1 MADVI
6 PPPLTPPHKGEGDLR
21 PPATSVA
28 EGADVD
34 ISPSP
39 LWGGVRGGGTN
50 ALINVSR
57 PVRAIL
63 ERSLEGRTISR
74 SEGETLF
81 SAAGPD
87 LDALVATA
95 DAVRRRRVGERVTF
109 VTVRN
114 INFTN
119 VCYMGCQFCN
129 FGVRKEAAVAEL
141 LSLDEVANRAEEAWL
156 RGGTE
161 VCIQGG
167 LHPDLPPDHY
177 FNLLHA
183 VKRRVPAMH
192 VHAFSPFEIW
202 YGVRKSRMPLADYL
216 AALKAAGLGSMPGTA
231 AEILDTDIRLQLTR
245 NKLSADEW
253 ETIIRAA
260 HAAGIRSTATIMYGH
275 IDGPAHWAAHI
286 DRIRSIQMDTGGFT
300 EFVPLGF
307 VHEKTRLFR
316 DHPDA
321 RPGPTNAENIRMHAV
336 ARLMLAGFIDN
347 IQVSWVKLGPETA
360 RAMLGCGVN
369 DLGGTLMN
377 ESISRAA
384 GSKHGQEITPA
395 EMVRVIR
402 SAGRIPIQR
411 NTLYGV
417 VADYSDRDP
426 DEIAPLVSR
435 AEGANPLAFLN
446 RSVRHR
452 VAAE

>member
-1 MADVI
+1 MRTA
-6 PPPLTPPHKGEGDLR
+6 PDL
-21 PPATSVA
+21 AA
-28 EGADVD
+28 
-34 ISPSP
+34 
-39 LWGGVRGGGTN
+39 
-50 ALINVSR
+50 VSA
-57 PVRAIL
+57 PIRAIL
-63 ERSLEGRTISR
+63 DRALEGRVVSR
-74 SEGETLF
+74 AEGEALF
-81 SAAGPD
+81 CATGPD
-87 LDALVATA
+87 LAALVAVA
-95 DAVRRRRVGERVTF
+95 DEVRRRRVGDRVTF
-109 VTVRN
+109 VSVRN

-119 VCYMGCQFCN
+119 VCYMACQFCN
-129 FGVRKEAAVAEL
+129 FGVRREAKGAEL
-141 LSLDEVANRAEEAWL
+141 LSLDEVARRAEEAWL

-167 LHPDLPPDHY
+167 LHPDLPGNHY
-177 FNLLHA
+177 LKLLEA
-183 VKRRVPAMH
+183 VKARVPGIH

-202 YGVRKSRMPLADYL
+202 YGVKKSRMALPDYL

-231 AEILDTDIRLQLTR
+231 AEILDTQVRLQLTR

-253 ETIIRAA
+253 ERIVRAA
-260 HAAGIRSTATIMYGH
+260 HEAGIRSTATIMYGH

-307 VHEKTRLFR
+307 VHEETRLYR

-321 RPGPTNAENIRMHAV
+321 RPGPTPIENVRMHAV

-347 IQVSWVKLGPETA
+347 VQVSWVKLGPETA
-360 RAMLGCGVN
+360 RAMLACGVN

-395 EMVRVIR
+395 EMVRIIR
-402 SAGRIPIQR
+402 SAGRVPVQR

-417 VADYSDRDP
+417 VADYADRDP
-426 DEIAPLVSR
+426 DEIAPLVAR
-435 AEGANPLAFLN
+435 AGGHGPLAFLD
-446 RSVRHR
+446 RHP

>member
-1 MADVI
+1 MTASSAI
-6 PPPLTPPHKGEGDLR
+6 LLSASALETAL
-21 PPATSVA
+21 A
-28 EGADVD
+28 GASAP
-34 ISPSP
+34 I
-39 LWGGVRGGGTN
+39 
-50 ALINVSR
+50 
-57 PVRAIL
+57 RAIL
-63 ERSLEGRTISR
+63 DKALEGREIAR
-74 SEGETLF
+74 DEGEVLF
-81 SAAGPD
+81 GAEGDDLAA
-87 LDALVATA
+87 LIATA

-119 VCYMGCQFCN
+119 VCYMACQFCN
-129 FGVRKEAAVAEL
+129 FGVRKDAKGAEL

-167 LHPDLPPDHY
+167 LHPDIPGDHY
-177 FNLLHA
+177 LKLLQA
-183 VKRRVPAMH
+183 VKQRVPGMH

-202 YGVRKSRMPLADYL
+202 YGVNKSRMPLAEYL

-231 AEILDTDIRLQLTR
+231 AEILDTEIRLQLTR

-253 ETIIRAA
+253 ERIIRAA
-260 HAAGIRSTATIMYGH
+260 HQAGIRTTATIMYGH

-286 DRIRSIQMDTGGFT
+286 DRIRAIQKDTGGFT

-307 VHEKTRLFR
+307 VHEETRLFR

-321 RPGPTNAENIRMHAV
+321 RPGPTTQENVRMHAV
-336 ARLMLAGFIDN
+336 ARLMLAGWIDN

-360 RAMLGCGVN
+360 RAMLACGVN

-384 GSKHGQEITPA
+384 GAKHGQEITPA
-395 EMVRVIR
+395 EMVRIIH
-402 SAGRIPIQR
+402 SAGRIPVQR
-411 NTLYGV
+411 NTLYDV
-417 VADYSDRDP
+417 VEDFSDHDP
-426 DEIAPLVSR
+426 QELAPLVSR
-435 AEGANPLAFLN
+435 VAGASPVAFLD
-446 RSVRHR
+446 RLRP
-452 VAAE
+452 AAE